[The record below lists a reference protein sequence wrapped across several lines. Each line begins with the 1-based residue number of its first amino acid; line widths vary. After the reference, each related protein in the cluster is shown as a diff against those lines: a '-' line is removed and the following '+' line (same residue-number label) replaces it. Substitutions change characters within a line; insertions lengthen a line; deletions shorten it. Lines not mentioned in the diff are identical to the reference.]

1 MKFYV
6 IGDVTVDHLYHLDRL
21 PQPGQEVTPRHASMK
36 PGGAGGTIS
45 VTLAR
50 LGHRVT
56 LAARVG
62 QDPFAEYAL
71 SHVRDSGVS
80 ENAIQ
85 RDPHLLTSTITVMQ
99 TADGERAMISD
110 GAANRQLDPAHLSAA
125 EVQAA
130 DALIIN
136 AYAMIEGPQREFALN
151 AIDAARSATPR
162 VPVFIDLGTGAVNK
176 AGTSLRADVLRAD
189 YLMLNQHEL
198 QALTGTSSISAA
210 LVQLGEAGAQ
220 QVIVKVGKMGSI
232 TWTPTETEL
241 VDAVRPEGKVVDS
254 TGAGDTFTA
263 AFAHAILSGASVPEA
278 ARAANTA
285 GALAAT
291 GIGAQETLITAADLG
306 GKGAA
311 PAAPARKTA
320 EKSEKSVEKVATAP
334 AAKAPEKAP
343 EQVAEQAPEQAT
355 EKPAEKPTEKATAKP
370 ARAAAGA
377 AAAEAEPAPAPVRR
391 TRKTTAS

>member
-21 PQPGQEVTPRHASMK
+21 PSPGQEVTPRHASMK

-50 LGHRVT
+50 LGHSVT

-71 SHVRDSGVS
+71 SHVRESGVS
-80 ENAIQ
+80 ESAIQ
-85 RDPHLLTSTITVMQ
+85 RDPDLLTSTITVMQ
-99 TADGERAMISD
+99 TAGGERAMISD
-110 GAANRQLDPAHLSAA
+110 GAANRQLDPAHLNAA
-125 EVQAA
+125 GVQAA

-210 LVQLGEAGAQ
+210 LAQLGEAGAK

-263 AFAHAILSGASVPEA
+263 AFAHAILSGCSMPEA

-311 PAAPARKTA
+311 PATPARQA
-320 EKSEKSVEKVATAP
+320 PEKNPEKNSEKSPEASAGKAAEKVPEQAP
-334 AAKAPEKAP
+334 DQVP
-343 EQVAEQAPEQAT
+343 EQVAE
-355 EKPAEKPTEKATAKP
+355 KPAGKAAKAP
-370 ARAAAGA
+370 RAAAVA
-377 AAAEAEPAPAPVRR
+377 AAAEAEPAPAPARR